1 MVLRILNSPL
11 LWYVP
16 HGSYQKRE
24 WEDCSG
30 RIHATRF
37 YYGVGRTTVRVGG
50 LGGDG
55 GLGEDGFS
63 FFQLSGGNSGLAI
76 LVVLTFLVL
85 TMVVF
90 EFSKS
95 L

>member
-1 MVLRILNSPL
+1 
-11 LWYVP
+11 
-16 HGSYQKRE
+16 
-24 WEDCSG
+24 
-30 RIHATRF
+30 
-37 YYGVGRTTVRVGG
+37 VGRTTVRVGG